1 VLQIFVDHNLLRIFA
16 LINLKQA
23 IYEKNCAIVC
33 GPLLPNVCQLLQRLS
48 EGFCAQKKKTL
59 GQKKID
65 ALIT

>member
-1 VLQIFVDHNLLRIFA
+1 M
-16 LINLKQA
+16 K
-23 IYEKNCAIVC
+23 KNWAIVC
-33 GPLLPNVCQLLQRLS
+33 GPLLPNVCQLLQSLS